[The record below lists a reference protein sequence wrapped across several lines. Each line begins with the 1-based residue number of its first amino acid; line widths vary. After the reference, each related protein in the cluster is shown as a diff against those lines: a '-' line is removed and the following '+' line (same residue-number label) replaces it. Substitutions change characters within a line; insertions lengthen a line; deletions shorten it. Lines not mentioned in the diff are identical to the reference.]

1 MTIRNRSMLG
11 FGVMLALL
19 ALVAGVGQV
28 QPAQIQRFNSSL
40 DARAFRLAMASEWA
54 VQVKVVVAKK
64 AAVPA
69 LDI

>member
-11 FGVMLALL
+11 FGVMLTLL

>member
-1 MTIRNRSMLG
+1 MLG

-40 DARAFRLAMASEWA
+40 HARAFRLAMASEWA